1 MVVSRGTPVLYK
13 GKAHMYLGASRFIKG
28 RHMVARQDKG
38 NIVLTTIK
46 TSEFVVTTPMFFNFG
61 LTPEQE
67 AKLAKF

>member
-1 MVVSRGTPVLYK
+1 
-13 GKAHMYLGASRFIKG
+13 MYLGASRFIKG